1 METLF
6 CEGDWLVK
14 TLQTDAE
21 RVDAYRLRH
30 DVFAVELKWVL
41 PTSNRMESDYYD
53 AFAVHFGIF
62 NFSGQIDG
70 YVRLIASPRPFMVER
85 EFACLMTSVTGFV
98 KTSNMVELTRICVR
112 KNART
117 LTCRG
122 MTLAQCLYKAVY
134 NWCLEA
140 GYTHMVAVVEKKY
153 YILMKRSKFPLESVG
168 DFIPLGAGVL
178 SGVVMLDWRRI
189 EKELKYE
196 RPDYYSWLVNLQDFP
211 QARSLR
217 RALY

>member
-6 CEGDWLVK
+6 YEGDWLVK

-21 RVDAYRLRH
+21 RADAYRLRH
-30 DVFAVELKWVL
+30 DVFAVELKWVSPL
-41 PTSNRMESDYYD
+41 PSCMESDCYD

-62 NFSGQIDG
+62 NAAGQVDG
-70 YVRLIASPRPFMVER
+70 YVRLITSPRPFMVDH
-85 EFACLMTSVTGFV
+85 EFACLMTSIAGFV
-98 KTSNMVELTRICVR
+98 KTSSMVELTRICIR
-112 KNART
+112 KNARA
-117 LTCRG
+117 LTCHG
-122 MTLAQCLYKAVY
+122 MTLAQFLYKAVY

-168 DFIPLGAGVL
+168 DFIPIGDGVL

-189 EKELKYE
+189 EKELKHK

-211 QARSLR
+211 QVQSLR
-217 RALY
+217 HALG